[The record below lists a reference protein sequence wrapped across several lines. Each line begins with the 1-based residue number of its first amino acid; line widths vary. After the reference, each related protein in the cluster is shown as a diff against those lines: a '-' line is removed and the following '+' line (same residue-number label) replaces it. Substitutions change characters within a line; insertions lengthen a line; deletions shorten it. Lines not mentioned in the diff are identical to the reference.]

1 MGQIENTEGIKFQI
15 CRKSKSICFSHW
27 IKSLKIVGVKT
38 LPERTESEKLKPVL
52 VYSLKPFKKYSES
65 ICLERKFYV
74 LTELFPQLLD
84 GFVWHFVQTFRV
96 PRGWILANLVI
107 PWGLHFLVS
116 REKTITCIAMT
127 FSTDVHALQACFLY
141 VWRVWFYRSGH
152 LFSTEML
159 HFYRY
164 AVGNHFTFIKNKL
177 IVQ

>member
-38 LPERTESEKLKPVL
+38 LPERTESEKLKLVL
-52 VYSLKPFKKYSES
+52 VYPLKPFKKYSES
-65 ICLERKFYV
+65 ICLERKFYI
-74 LTELFPQLLD
+74 LTELFPQLMD

-127 FSTDVHALQACFLY
+127 FSTDVHALQAC
-141 VWRVWFYRSGH
+141 S
-152 LFSTEML
+152 
-159 HFYRY
+159 
-164 AVGNHFTFIKNKL
+164 FTFGEYDFIGRGISLAPKCFIFTGMRLGTILPLSKIN
-177 IVQ
+177 